1 MGFATLLR
9 FALANWRL
17 ILIGGGVILVAGFL
31 WSYQVRLANARAD
44 AAQAKYQALADA
56 NMANLQTIAQ
66 MQTDR
71 AMADA
76 AIVREQ
82 ARRMQAETKFSELLK
97 GVNDA
102 PIDGCVGPAV
112 RGVFDRLRSDAAS
125 GDAD

>member
-17 ILIGGGVILVAGFL
+17 ILIGGGVTLVAGFL

-44 AAQAKYQALADA
+44 ALQAKYQALADA

-66 MQTDR
+66 MQADR